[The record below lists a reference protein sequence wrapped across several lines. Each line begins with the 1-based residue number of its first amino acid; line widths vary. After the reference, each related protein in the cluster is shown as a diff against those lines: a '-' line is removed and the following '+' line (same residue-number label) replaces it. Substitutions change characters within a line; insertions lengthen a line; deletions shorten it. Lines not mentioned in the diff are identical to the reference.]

1 MFGKKCKALA
11 MVVAVTGI
19 VVANGV
25 WPEREVSADAMR
37 RTDQAYVIRIEHTY
51 VTHDGVSAY
60 RRGGFSL
67 GTALAPNIIL
77 THNHFHKPPEPVQDE
92 TLTFL
97 DPTRAALSLP
107 VEGLPFVAIDG
118 GTALIYL
125 PDTVTLP
132 STPLG
137 DRSTI
142 DHLAAGDRLTVC
154 YWDDDGER
162 VAQQDFEIIRI
173 EDGVATL
180 ADPHRIINP
189 GDSGGGAFFEGRLVG
204 NTWAMHADSQGNPT
218 GTFDVAL
225 LPAQVQGLLE
235 MTGNETGNGAQ

>member
-25 WPEREVSADAMR
+25 WPEREVSADAVSR
-37 RTDQAYVIRIEHTY
+37 IDQAYVIQIEHTY

-125 PDTVTLP
+125 PGTVALP
-132 STPLG
+132 GAPISN
-137 DRSTI
+137 RSTVE
-142 DHLAAGDRLTVC
+142 HLAIGDRLTVC

-162 VAQQDFEIIRI
+162 LAQQDFAIIRI
-173 EDGVATL
+173 EGGVATL
-180 ADPHRIINP
+180 ADPDRIINP

-204 NTWAMHADSQGNPT
+204 NTWAMHADSDGHPT
-218 GTFDVAL
+218 GAFDVAL
-225 LPAQVQGLLE
+225 LPAQVQDVLE
-235 MTGNETGNGAQ
+235 TTETMPSGSVQ

>member
-1 MFGKKCKALA
+1 MKTLIVVLAAAVSLSVTGLALA
-11 MVVAVTGI
+11 RK
-19 VVANGV
+19 AN
-25 WPEREVSADAMR
+25 PTE
-37 RTDQAYVIRIEHTY
+37 QAQACASSVIRIEHTY
-51 VTHDGVSAY
+51 VTHDGISAY

-67 GTALAPNIIL
+67 GTAVAPNIIL

-97 DPTRAALSLP
+97 DLTRAALSLP

-132 STPLG
+132 GAPLG

-154 YWDDDGER
+154 YWDDDGGR
-162 VAQQDFEIIRI
+162 VVQQDFEIIRI
-173 EDGVATL
+173 EDGAATL
-180 ADPHRIINP
+180 ADPDRIINP

-204 NTWAMHADSQGNPT
+204 NTWAMHADSKGNPT

-225 LPAQVQGLLE
+225 LPAQVQGMLE
-235 MTGNETGNGAQ
+235 MTENEVGNGTQ

>member
-1 MFGKKCKALA
+1 

-19 VVANGV
+19 VVGSGV

-37 RTDQAYVIRIEHTY
+37 RIDQAYVIRIEHTY

-67 GTALAPNIIL
+67 GTAVAPNIIL
-77 THNHFHKPPEPVQDE
+77 IHNHFHKPPEPVQDE

-107 VEGLPFVAIDG
+107 VEGLPFIAIDG

-125 PDTVTLP
+125 PDTVALLVA
-132 STPLG
+132 PLG

-142 DHLAAGDRLTVC
+142 EHLAIGDRLTVC
-154 YWDDDGER
+154 YWDDDWER

-180 ADPHRIINP
+180 ADPARIINP

-204 NTWAMHADSQGNPT
+204 NTWAIHADSRGNPT
-218 GTFDVAL
+218 GAFDVAL
-225 LPAQVQGLLE
+225 LPAQVQGVLE
-235 MTGNETGNGAQ
+235 TTEPVTGNGAQ